1 MFNRLNLFTASL
13 ILVSLGCGLFTP
25 EAAPTPVPTATK
37 QAAPTTA
44 STPTEKTLPAEDIIP
59 LPVMDDAED
68 PEDFFGLYSY
78 ATAYS
83 VEEIVD
89 FYKQELS
96 ALGMTVVSES
106 VGSDYAV
113 LSFEGKDDNVLTL
126 NVITNDAGMR
136 EVRMAD

>member
-113 LSFEGKDDNVLTL
+113 LSFEGEDDNVLTL